1 MSDSTTT
8 WELAPAPEGTGHV
21 SLQKD
26 YDLFIGGKFV
36 KSSGSKKFKSINP
49 ATEATVAEITESTPA
64 DVNKAVKAARAA
76 YEGPWSKMT
85 GGERGKYIYRIA
97 RMIQERAKELAVLE

>member
-1 MSDSTTT
+1 MPETTTT
-8 WELAPAPEGTGHV
+8 WELAPAPEGTDHV
-21 SLQKD
+21 SLKKD

-49 ATEATVAEITESTPA
+49 ANESVVAEITEATPA

-76 YEGPWSKMT
+76 FEGPWSKMT
-85 GGERGKYIYRIA
+85 GSERGKYIYRIA
-97 RMIQERAKELAVLE
+97 RMFQERAK